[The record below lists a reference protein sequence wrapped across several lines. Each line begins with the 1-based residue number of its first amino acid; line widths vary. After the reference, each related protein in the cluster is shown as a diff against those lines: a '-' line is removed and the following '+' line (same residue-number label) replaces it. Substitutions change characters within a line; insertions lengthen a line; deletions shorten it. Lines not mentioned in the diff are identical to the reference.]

1 MFIGNHFV
9 QCLARG
15 CIFLPHRDSCACV
28 LKHQKLAAFRSL
40 FSGTVGKEEKDKPCQ
55 KRHIC
60 SLSDS
65 MPPSWA
71 RLQANWQLLHIT
83 ALAQAVKLGP
93 DHSAIS

>member
-1 MFIGNHFV
+1 MFIENHFV
-9 QCLARG
+9 QCLAPG

-40 FSGTVGKEEKDKPCQ
+40 FSGTVGKEEKDEPCQ

-65 MPPSWA
+65 EASF
-71 RLQANWQLLHIT
+71 
-83 ALAQAVKLGP
+83 LGP
-93 DHSAIS
+93 AAGKLAAPAHYCVGAGCKIGP